1 MEKMSNKNIGGK
13 KKKERQF
20 QEYKGV
26 FEITFVKGSKNL

>member
-1 MEKMSNKNIGGK
+1 MSNKNIGG